1 MPTLRVNRFVF
12 QHGTPHVWRVDQ
24 GSPVRLELMN
34 TYLTQSSFCEPDKEM
49 LADLHDSPR
58 YDLMWLEVGS
68 VWISRPHSSYATPPY
83 DIEAVYEITE
93 RTSRVVFREYP
104 LDGSESKMLSLSV
117 FQFMCQAIRLYPS
130 LEEMTNIPLLS
141 SLLRTQEQTPEERDD
156 YLYWVNGTT
165 SEVPIQT
172 VFRERK
178 EALAHANLQAE
189 ILGIP
194 RRSLRVSKR
203 LAEVVSPGLANLK
216 ARKKKPAPVPVHPS
230 RFSYLDGD
238 DDVE

>member
-1 MPTLRVNRFVF
+1 MD
-12 QHGTPHVWRVDQ
+12 QVD
-24 GSPVRLELMN
+24 PLRLELFN
-34 TYLTQSSFCEPDKEM
+34 TYLTKPSFCEPDAEM
-49 LADLHDSPR
+49 LAGLHDMPR
-58 YDLMWLEVGS
+58 YDQMWLEVGS
-68 VWISRPHSSYATPPY
+68 IWIPRPHNSYSTPPY
-83 DIEAVYEITE
+83 DIEVVYEITGMGFPTSLYQE
-93 RTSRVVFREYP
+93 NASRVIFREHP
-104 LDGSESKMLSLSV
+104 ADGSEARGRSLSV
-117 FQFMCQAIRLYPS
+117 FQFMCQAVRLYPS

-141 SLLRTQEQTPEERDD
+141 SLLRAQEQTPEERDD

-178 EALAHANLQAE
+178 EAMAHATLQAE

-203 LAEVVSPGLANLK
+203 RAVGGQSLQVQVNRSAKGKGGSPRSA
-216 ARKKKPAPVPVHPS
+216 PAHPS
-230 RFSYLDGD
+230 RFSYLDED